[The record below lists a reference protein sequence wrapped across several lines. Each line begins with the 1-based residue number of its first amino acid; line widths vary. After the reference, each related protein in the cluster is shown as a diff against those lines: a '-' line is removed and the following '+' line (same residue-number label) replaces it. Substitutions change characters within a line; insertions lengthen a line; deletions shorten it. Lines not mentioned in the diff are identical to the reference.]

1 MSTAS
6 IRELRDRTGA
16 GILDCKKA
24 LEHSN
29 GDISEA
35 INFLK
40 IKGILKAEDTAK
52 RTTAEGIVYAYIHH
66 NERVGVLL
74 ELNCETDFVAMTP
87 AFKEIAHS
95 LSLHIVASKPLYVSR
110 DSIPLLHEVQERE
123 LNRRKTLE
131 EGKPEK
137 VVDKIVDGRMAK
149 FYKSVC
155 LLEQEFILDETVT
168 VEDYIKS
175 QIVKFGE
182 NIKVKQFSL
191 FTVGEEKDKLFN

>member
-1 MSTAS
+1 MSTSS
-6 IRELRDRTGA
+6 IKELRERTGA

-24 LEHSN
+24 LENSH
-29 GDISEA
+29 GDVEEA

-40 IKGILKAEDTAK
+40 VKGILKAEDKAK
-52 RTTAEGIVYAYIHH
+52 RTTEEGIIYSYIHH

-87 AFKEIAHS
+87 DFKEIAR
-95 LSLHIVASKPLYVSR
+95 LISLHIVASKPLYVSR
-110 DSIPLLHEVQERE
+110 DSIPILHEVQERE

-137 VVDKIVDGRMAK
+137 VVDKIVDGRMEK
-149 FYKSVC
+149 FYKTVC
-155 LLEQEFILDETVT
+155 LMEQEFVVDETMT
-168 VEDYIKS
+168 VSDFIKT
-175 QIVKFGE
+175 QIMKLGE

-191 FTVGEEKDKLFN
+191 FTIGEEKGKLFN

>member
-1 MSTAS
+1 MATAS
-6 IRELRDRTGA
+6 IRELRERTGA

-24 LEHSN
+24 LENTH
-29 GDISEA
+29 GDIEGA
-35 INFLK
+35 IDYLK
-40 IKGILKAEDTAK
+40 IKGILKAEDKAK
-52 RTTAEGIVYAYIHH
+52 RTTDEGIIYSYIHH

-87 AFKEIAHS
+87 DFKEIARS
-95 LSLHIVASKPLYVSR
+95 LCLHIVASKPLYVSR

-149 FYKSVC
+149 FYQTVC
-155 LLEQEFILDETVT
+155 LLEQEYVLDETMT
-168 VEDYIKS
+168 VEDFIKS
-175 QIVKFGE
+175 QIAKLGE
-182 NIKVKQFSL
+182 NIKIKQFSL
-191 FTVGEEKDKLFN
+191 FTVGEEKGKSFS

>member
-24 LEHSN
+24 LEQSN

-52 RTTAEGIVYAYIHH
+52 RTADEGIVYAYIHH
-66 NERVGVLL
+66 NEKVGVLL

-87 AFKEIAHS
+87 IFKEIAHE
-95 LSLHIVASKPLYVSR
+95 LSLHIVAMKPLYVSK

-149 FYKSVC
+149 FYKTVC
-155 LLEQEFILDETVT
+155 LMEQDYLFDETMTVEEFIKIEMARL
-168 VEDYIKS
+168 
-175 QIVKFGE
+175 GE
-182 NIKVKQFSL
+182 HIKVKQFSL
-191 FTVGEEKDKLFN
+191 FTVGEEKEKLFN